1 MASVHYFQRYAQ
13 RENVVTN
20 NTLLLLSRLH
30 HDGPAAF
37 ERLLG
42 LLLDD
47 VEISV
52 GPTFRQQEGGRGGR
66 GSVPDG
72 AIYQPS
78 FRVLVETKRTAASDA
93 DQLERHLHR
102 FEHEDTQI
110 LLHLTPHATTPE
122 FDADVEARVLSHNR
136 EHGQRARYVAVTFT
150 DLVAAVDD
158 VLADHDYEMREL
170 LDDFEAYCSA
180 EGLLPS
186 NPYKLRIVACGETLD
201 ENVRYGLYYHQAS
214 RGYSSLG
221 YLGAYKEKSVRAIG
235 AVRNEVTASVRDGT
249 VEIISAIEPP
259 SEADVAAIAAA
270 VSDGESNH
278 GYTFADDHIFFFVDR
293 FHETDF
299 RKRSKYGMMKERHFD
314 LRAVLGTPE
323 LPDTATIARRLRDV
337 SWEEASQMPLP
348 SR

>member
-1 MASVHYFQRYAQ
+1 MASIHYFQRYAQ

-47 VEISV
+47 VEITV
-52 GPTFRQQEGGRGGR
+52 GPSFRQQEGGRGGR

-110 LLHLTPHATTPE
+110 LLHLTPHPTTAE
-122 FDADVEARVLSHNR
+122 FDADVEARVARFNR
-136 EHGQRARYVAVTFT
+136 EHRQRARYVAVTFT
-150 DLVAAVDD
+150 DLLAAVDD

-170 LDDFEAYCSA
+170 LDDFEAYCSS

-186 NPYKLRIVACGETLD
+186 NPYKLRVVACGETLD

-221 YLGAYKEKSVRAIG
+221 YLGAYREKSVRAIG
-235 AVRNEVTASVRDGT
+235 EVRNEVTASVEGGS
-249 VEIISAIEPP
+249 VEVVSATEAPT
-259 SEADVAAIAAA
+259 EADVAAIAAA
-270 VSDGESNH
+270 VEAGRTNH
-278 GYTFADDHIFFFVDR
+278 GYTFTDDHVFFFVDR
-293 FHETDF
+293 FYETDF
-299 RKRSKYGMMKERHFD
+299 RKRSKYGMMRERHFD
-314 LRAVLGTPE
+314 LRAVLGTTE
-323 LPDTATIARRLRDV
+323 LPDTATIAQRLRHV
-337 SWEEASQMPLP
+337 TWEEAAERTVP